1 MKQFLF
7 SLILISTFFISCTPK
22 EVAIEKQLIGRYTVN
37 RAQCDS
43 DTLDFFLHNFAS
55 FELMKDGIGYD
66 GYQSNDK
73 GFEWVVIE
81 NKLELCYTTSSISI
95 ELPFRLSGDT
105 LILSR
110 SNQFC
115 THLDV
120 FYVRD

>member
-7 SLILISTFFISCTPK
+7 SLSLISVFFASCAPK

-37 RAQCDS
+37 RAQCGS
-43 DTLDFFLHNFAS
+43 DTSNFMLHVFES
-55 FELMKDGIGYD
+55 FELMQDGIGYD
-66 GYQSNDK
+66 GLQSNDK
-73 GFEWVVIE
+73 AFEWVVIE
-81 NKLELCYTTSSISI
+81 DKLELCYTTSSASI

-115 THLDV
+115 PHLDV
-120 FYVRD
+120 FYVRN